1 MEPSIRERVETAISK
16 IKRDALAGNAD
27 VMKWFTFMA
36 TDISGEASF
45 GKSFGMLQHEQV
57 SAMYTICFES
67 DAEDQYRSD
76 AYRKSHTSTTLSLH
90 S

>member
-1 MEPSIRERVETAISK
+1 MEPSIRERVKTAISK

-45 GKSFGMLQHEQV
+45 GTSFEMLQQEQV
-57 SAMYTICFES
+57 SAMYTICYES
-67 DAEDQYRSD
+67 DSEDQYRPD
-76 AYRKSHTSTTLSLH
+76 TYRKSHTSTTLSSH

>member
-1 MEPSIRERVETAISK
+1 MEPSIREQVKTAISK

-45 GKSFGMLQHEQV
+45 GKSFEMIQQEQV
-57 SAMYTICFES
+57 SSMYTICFES

-76 AYRKSHTSTTLSLH
+76 AYRKSHTSTISSSH
-90 S
+90 